1 MSLLSKRNCQS
12 YYKQFIMPNINR
24 IIYLHLWNPFIIG
37 IVCES
42 LNNIWK
48 FNRLETLILD
58 NIHSLNL
65 LDHLASL
72 WNLSSLIINE
82 VEVLKNDYIPY
93 SSIFRIRT
101 LKYCKILCETGYFT
115 PLAIASN
122 KTSPIE
128 HLVID
133 QMTGLKQ
140 LTHLLSYVPHLRR
153 LSINHLH
160 GFDHRA
166 ITVFPKMLNKLTH
179 VSLKLE
185 YITFDEFEPII
196 KNFFH
201 YLQVLRISTSVDIAY
216 LNANRWQKLILSD
229 MIHLRIFDIEH
240 SYYFKDHNNQT
251 IFSSLIKQ
259 FTSSFWIERGWYFVN
274 QHSSRDGLNCGI
286 FYSIQSRR
294 KRDYI
299 LSSEKDQNNHSNH
312 VTSDFYLVHHVHI
325 QNQSAMD
332 NCSICFS
339 NADELTISI
348 EEYMP
353 CNSTIAI
360 LNRIVSLEKLNKIII
375 NGEHFPFDIVVKIL
389 CFTPNYSKL
398 ILHSL
403 LLNEIDR
410 TSLKNDSTFR
420 MTSNKNKIT
429 NLTVKS
435 MCTLEE
441 VKLFV
446 ELCPRLQHLS
456 MKILQEDFISTIKF
470 LLSKHNNDTRDLLT
484 LRIQNTGN
492 IWFARVLILLKSL
505 ELSGKIM
512 GDHDYF
518 LWW

>member
-1 MSLLSKRNCQS
+1 
-12 YYKQFIMPNINR
+12 
-24 IIYLHLWNPFIIG
+24 
-37 IVCES
+37 
-42 LNNIWK
+42 
-48 FNRLETLILD
+48 
-58 NIHSLNL
+58 
-65 LDHLASL
+65 
-72 WNLSSLIINE
+72 
-82 VEVLKNDYIPY
+82 
-93 SSIFRIRT
+93 
-101 LKYCKILCETGYFT
+101 
-115 PLAIASN
+115 
-122 KTSPIE
+122 
-128 HLVID
+128 
-133 QMTGLKQ
+133 
-140 LTHLLSYVPHLRR
+140 
-153 LSINHLH
+153 
-160 GFDHRA
+160 
-166 ITVFPKMLNKLTH
+166 
-179 VSLKLE
+179 
-185 YITFDEFEPII
+185 
-196 KNFFH
+196 
-201 YLQVLRISTSVDIAY
+201 
-216 LNANRWQKLILSD
+216 
-229 MIHLRIFDIEH
+229 
-240 SYYFKDHNNQT
+240 
-251 IFSSLIKQ
+251 
-259 FTSSFWIERGWYFVN
+259 
-274 QHSSRDGLNCGI
+274 
-286 FYSIQSRR
+286 
-294 KRDYI
+294 
-299 LSSEKDQNNHSNH
+299 
-312 VTSDFYLVHHVHI
+312 
-325 QNQSAMD
+325 MD